1 MGKEKCQEKEKVAL
15 VVDLGHGLVK
25 TRVKVGLIAKLVNLV
40 VESLNQVQKDPIHIA
55 DRLWHN
61 VNQRLQNQQ
70 LKERHLRKKF
80 I

>member
-1 MGKEKCQEKEKVAL
+1 
-15 VVDLGHGLVK
+15 VDLGHGLVK

-40 VESLNQVQKDPIHIA
+40 VENPNQVPKDPIHIA

-61 VNQRLQNQQ
+61 VNQKLQNQQ
-70 LKERHLRKKF
+70 LKERHLQKKF